1 MICLPENDFDE
12 GDQEVNIVVKPRQ
25 LRMINVTRKCGF
37 KFGRL
42 CLVTHRLARHIL
54 VAGVTA
60 GLQNGFNE
68 L

>member
-12 GDQEVNIVVKPRQ
+12 DDQEVNIVVEPQQ

>member
-12 GDQEVNIVVKPRQ
+12 GDQEVNIVAEPQQ
-25 LRMINVTRKCGF
+25 LRMTNVTRKCGF

-60 GLQNGFNE
+60 GSQNGCNE